1 VRLRLHRVADRD
13 IRRAAVEGFTSME
26 DLTARTGCG
35 STCGCCREYAVE
47 ALPQAHAMP
56 LRLPVAA

>member
-1 VRLRLHRVADRD
+1 
-13 IRRAAVEGFTSME
+13 ME

-47 ALPQAHAMP
+47 ALQQAHAMP
-56 LRLPVAA
+56 LRLPVAASTEQKSIRVYPPRGSTREALSHS